1 MEKLKVR
8 QICFYF
14 MAMMP
19 VAKLLVYPAAL
30 AFRAK
35 NCLLFSALLNSLLEG
50 AVVALV
56 MLLAKKTGKPLFVL
70 LEQRA
75 GKLWAKIA
83 YGAFALYF
91 FASALL
97 PLLEQKNFVLQ
108 VLYENASTLLSFAP
122 FFLLSFYACTKGAS
136 SMGRIA
142 DVALPVFALSF
153 PVLILLAL
161 PHADFA
167 ALLPLSAVPA
177 REIAKGSLFS
187 ANWYT
192 DGAFLLF
199 WLGHFEYEKGAAGKV
214 LGAYAAGTFAVLLFL
229 AVFYAVFADIA
240 LRQQNAVAQI
250 AKYTTSFTS
259 LGRVDY
265 LFLFALALVMIFRM
279 CIPVQMCVHCLRRTV
294 GCKPLLP
301 SAAVN
306 LLLLALTVFFN
317 YSFLE
322 VQTLFTQ
329 KLWSVF
335 ALFAYLLP
343 AAAALLALRRR
354 RSP

>member
-122 FFLLSFYACTKGAS
+122 FFAAFSAHRRKEKSPYRSAYAADVPMFPFFFS
-136 SMGRIA
+136 SKFLVIGEKHLTYIGTYGILPIA
-142 DVALPVFALSF
+142 DVRRCGG
-153 PVLILLAL
+153 IGR
-161 PHADFA
+161 H
-167 ALLPLSAVPA
+167 
-177 REIAKGSLFS
+177 KGL
-187 ANWYT
+187 
-192 DGAFLLF
+192 
-199 WLGHFEYEKGAAGKV
+199 K
-214 LGAYAAGTFAVLLFL
+214 
-229 AVFYAVFADIA
+229 
-240 LRQQNAVAQI
+240 
-250 AKYTTSFTS
+250 
-259 LGRVDY
+259 
-265 LFLFALALVMIFRM
+265 
-279 CIPVQMCVHCLRRTV
+279 IPR
-294 GCKPLLP
+294 
-301 SAAVN
+301 
-306 LLLLALTVFFN
+306 
-317 YSFLE
+317 
-322 VQTLFTQ
+322 
-329 KLWSVF
+329 
-335 ALFAYLLP
+335 
-343 AAAALLALRRR
+343 
-354 RSP
+354 